1 MVSRRNQER
10 KKRRGDWKVIWYVCL
25 SWGKIFRRAQLS
37 RPKIFLSADH
47 PWSRKQLSIH
57 SRQTAGELQVSLFAF
72 TVKRSKI
79 PVPPLP
85 AGKTPFALLELPGSP
100 PSLGGSG
107 LSGANFMWESLHQHG
122 ARWPL
127 LRAYKFFPH
136 LAVGHSWPLRSL
148 RLVKSFVSCCPL
160 RCLPSLGDHQSD

>member
-1 MVSRRNQER
+1 M
-10 KKRRGDWKVIWYVCL
+10 YVCL
-25 SWGKIFRRAQLS
+25 GEKNFRRAQLS

-57 SRQTAGELQVSLFAF
+57 SRQTAGEFQRHLTFHPRQMAGELQVSLFAF

-107 LSGANFMWESLHQHG
+107 LSGANFM
-122 ARWPL
+122 
-127 LRAYKFFPH
+127 
-136 LAVGHSWPLRSL
+136 
-148 RLVKSFVSCCPL
+148 
-160 RCLPSLGDHQSD
+160 